1 MRFGV
6 STWVWSFPFDPAHDH
21 ELVDRVVALGG
32 DHVELGGEAVGS
44 PALQPLRDAIAR
56 TGVTASICGIF
67 GPDRDLSRD
76 DATRD
81 AGLAYVEA
89 CVATAGEIGAATVIG
104 AMCGTGG
111 VELLERP
118 ERRRRVD
125 RAREAL
131 AAAAQLARRGG
142 VRLGLEGLNRYEN
155 NLVTTVDDGLELVD
169 AVGDDALGIH
179 VDLFHAAMEETSLRD
194 ALARTEGRLVSV
206 HATDSHRGAPG
217 SALTDW
223 EAVRAG
229 LADAR
234 FDGPLVI
241 ESHTPYSA
249 ELAPLSAIRRPL
261 APTQDDLARDGIA
274 FLRSLCGA

>member
-1 MRFGV
+1 VRFGV
-6 STWVWSFPFDPAHDH
+6 STWVWSFPFDPERDH

-44 PALQPLRDAIAR
+44 GSLAAVRDAIER

-67 GPDRDLSRD
+67 GPDRDVSRPESC
-76 DATRD
+76 D
-81 AGLAYVEA
+81 AGLEYIEE

-111 VELLERP
+111 VELLSAA

-125 RAREAL
+125 YARESL
-131 AAAAQLARRGG
+131 ATAARLARSGG

-155 NLVTTVDDGLELVD
+155 NLVTTVADGLELVD
-169 AVGDDALGIH
+169 GVGDDALALH
-179 VDLFHAAMEETSLRD
+179 VDLYHAAMEETSLRD
-194 ALARTEGRLVSV
+194 ALARTEGRLLSV

-223 EAVRAG
+223 DEVRAG

-261 APTQDDLARDGIA
+261 AATQDDLARDGIA
-274 FLRSLCGA
+274 FLRALVAR